1 MDYKKLTNSSK
12 GVQNRLLAVTTPEA
26 MTAKELA
33 LWGNLLAKT
42 LAVVNRQLDEGNT
55 EAGATKELIIDQ
67 LSRVTDCVEHFQ
79 DAAEQQEGCEDEPAF
94 LTVVET
100 TKLFQ
105 LAEVCAEVWA
115 EEGRRQEQQ
124 RAAQSDQKEMPQELD
139 LTAIANLLRRE

>member
-12 GVQNRLLAVTTPEA
+12 SVQNRLLTVTTPEA

-42 LAVVNRQLDEGNT
+42 LAAVNRQLDEGNT
-55 EAGATKELIIDQ
+55 EAGETKGLIIDQ

-79 DAAEQQEGCEDEPAF
+79 DAAEQQEGGEDEPAF

-139 LTAIANLLRRE
+139 LTAITNLLRRE

>member
-12 GVQNRLLAVTTPEA
+12 SVQNRLLTVTTPEA

-42 LAVVNRQLDEGNT
+42 LAAVNRQLDEGNT
-55 EAGATKELIIDQ
+55 EAGETKGLIIDQ
-67 LSRVTDCVEHFQ
+67 LSRVTDCV
-79 DAAEQQEGCEDEPAF
+79 AEQQEGGEDEPAF

-139 LTAIANLLRRE
+139 LTAITNLLRRE

>member
-12 GVQNRLLAVTTPEA
+12 SVQNRLLTVTTPEA

-42 LAVVNRQLDEGNT
+42 LAAVNRQLDEGNT
-55 EAGATKELIIDQ
+55 EAGETKGLIIDQ

-79 DAAEQQEGCEDEPAF
+79 DAAEQEGSEDKPAF

-139 LTAIANLLRRE
+139 LTAITNLLRRE

>member
-12 GVQNRLLAVTTPEA
+12 SVQNRLLTATTPET

-42 LAVVNRQLDEGNT
+42 LATVNRQLDEGST
-55 EAGATKELIIDQ
+55 EAKATKGLIIDQ

-79 DAAEQQEGCEDEPAF
+79 DEARAAKSGEDEPAF

-124 RAAQSDQKEMPQELD
+124 KAAQGDQTSIPAELD